1 MPKERKRKK
10 PISKPNAD
18 LPIESGEDDLS
29 PKASKKDKKE
39 TSVQGKN
46 TISKG
51 GGKKSS
57 KKATTTTNKKKGAK
71 SDGLTIEPIE
81 VKPLDEKEA
90 EDESESDENE
100 DVMEQKPT

>member
-29 PKASKKDKKE
+29 PKASKKE
-39 TSVQGKN
+39 TSGQGKN

-57 KKATTTTNKKKGAK
+57 KKATSSNKKKGAK
-71 SDGLTIEPIE
+71 GDGLTIEPIE

-90 EDESESDENE
+90 EDESDSDENE
-100 DVMEQKPT
+100 DVKEQKPT